1 MVFLERQKPEAWKP
15 LDDLCREVT
24 DHIEEIAIRVEKLSS
39 LYNRTDNLKQLRVL
53 LSLQSVASYEQAKLP
68 CIMLPAAKNARF
80 FDRDN
85 IIGRIESHFTA
96 DAGRDGPH
104 SLALYGLGGV
114 GKSHVALKYA
124 HRKSD
129 ELQAIFWVYS
139 ETAAALEQS
148 FTDIAVRLQ
157 FEGVEPARPIEN
169 KIQVLNWLQQTSI
182 S

>member
-1 MVFLERQKPEAWKP
+1 M
-15 LDDLCREVT
+15 T
-24 DHIEEIAIRVEKLSS
+24 NHIEEIATRVDKLAS
-39 LYNRTDNLKQLRVL
+39 LYNCNDNLQQLRTL
-53 LSLQSVASYEQAKLP
+53 LSFHSLTSHEQVKLP

-85 IIGRIESHFTA
+85 IIGRIENHFTA
-96 DAGRDGPH
+96 DLKQDGPR
-104 SLALYGLGGV
+104 SLALYGLEGV
-114 GKSHVALKYA
+114 GKTHVALRYA

-129 ELQAIFWVYS
+129 ELQAIFWVHS

-157 FEGVEPARPIEN
+157 FEGVEPARHIEN

-182 S
+182 F